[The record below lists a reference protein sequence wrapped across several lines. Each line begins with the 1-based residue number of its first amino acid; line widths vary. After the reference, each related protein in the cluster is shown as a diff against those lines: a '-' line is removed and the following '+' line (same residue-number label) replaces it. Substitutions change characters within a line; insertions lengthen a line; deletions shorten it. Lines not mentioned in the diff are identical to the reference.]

1 MAKQRIQPRDNR
13 DVEDDDRHERR
24 PAKAR
29 GSSMLFWL
37 GSRLFVVIVLLAGL
51 AFFAPLLIGRTGI
64 WKSILAVAAPEL
76 AGKIDAGSLQLSWL
90 SPIEIRNL
98 AVNGADGQPLAGA
111 VLIRSHKTLLELAL
125 HSRDLGL
132 FEVQDLNAKIV
143 LRADGSNIEDFLAT
157 LPKSQSQSSGGTQ
170 VSLQLVRGT
179 VDFDDQIAGRQWQ
192 LQDVTVDLAWTAAAD
207 QPKTGKLAAAL
218 RPAGN
223 VAGAASSQIA

>member
-1 MAKQRIQPRDNR
+1 RDNR

-37 GSRLFVVIVLLAGL
+37 GSRLFFRLLPLSGPAV
-51 AFFAPLLIGRTGI
+51 FFAPLLIGRTGI